1 LSFWNIRPYRS
12 DDVAD
17 WFSIFF
23 RTCTPSKEAW
33 RSSDIENIFRE
44 FDDIEWQ
51 IEEGVLSI
59 EQQFEYTL
67 CSDTPNR
74 LPRKCK
80 KKPKGAKKRK
90 ARQLAYDYPATNVV
104 PNSRA
109 QVKEFG
115 NIESF
120 GSDGN
125 DYHNDNSIDSDD
137 TFEFQVTSYKREPL
151 LVDIIRTP
159 KQVKIVVEMPLVNK
173 KDIKVKAYD
182 GYVKLSAASTQGGKY
197 HRTIDIPSNVDLGS
211 GKSTYRN
218 GILEIVFSKRKRDFK
233 AE

>member
-1 LSFWNIRPYRS
+1 MSFWNIRPYRS

-23 RTCTPSKEAW
+23 RTCTPSKVAW
-33 RSSDIENIFRE
+33 RSSDIGNIFRE

-67 CSDTPNR
+67 CSDTP
-74 LPRKCK
+74 RKR

-90 ARQLAYDYPATNVV
+90 ARQLSYDYPATNVV

-115 NIESF
+115 NIGSF

-125 DYHNDNSIDSDD
+125 DYHNDNSIND
-137 TFEFQVTSYKREPL
+137 TFEFQVTSHKREPP
-151 LVDIIRTP
+151 LVDIIRSP
-159 KQVKIVVEMPLVNK
+159 KQVKIVVQMPLVNK

-182 GYVKLSAASTQGGKY
+182 GYVELSAASTQGGRY

-218 GILEIVFSKRKRDFK
+218 GILEIVFSRRKKDFK